1 VWTFGGLNGDII
13 NITLRPTSPSRD
25 LVFSL
30 VDPQGNIVLTVDS
43 ALSGLPERLIA
54 FTLPGDGDWTI
65 IIQEFFNEGSNYEL
79 TLTKQES

>member
-1 VWTFGGLNGDII
+1 
-13 NITLRPTSPSRD
+13 
-25 LVFSL
+25 
-30 VDPQGNIVLTVDS
+30 
-43 ALSGLPERLIA
+43 LPERLIA